1 MNDSSL
7 ETFDDERIGWTVQ
20 RMLALLV
27 VIPLFAFWIWAF
39 SPWAPSHKADGI
51 SDKTF
56 LTHAKASCGT
66 MQAAL
71 NNLPRAMDTTTATAR
86 ADVIAESAAPLDA
99 MIADLRNA
107 ATSLQGRDAQLVG
120 EWLDDWQTY
129 AGDRQAYAVKLRT
142 DARALFTV
150 TQRGDGQI
158 TKTMDGFSRVND
170 LANCLVPTD
179 V

>member
-1 MNDSSL
+1 MNDSL
-7 ETFDDERIGWTVQ
+7 ETFDDERVGWTAQ
-20 RMLALLV
+20 RLLALLV
-27 VIPLFAFWIWAF
+27 VIPLFGFWIWAF
-39 SPWAPSHKADGI
+39 SPWAPSNQADGI
-51 SDKTF
+51 SDKTL

-66 MQAAL
+66 MQSAL
-71 NNLPRAMDTTTATAR
+71 SRLPRAMNTTTATAR
-86 ADVIAESAAPLDA
+86 ADVIAESAAPLDT

-107 ATSLQGRDAQLVG
+107 ATTLQGRDAQLVG
-120 EWLDDWQTY
+120 EWLDDWTTY
-129 AGDRQAYAVKLRT
+129 ASDRQAYAVTLRT
-142 DARALFTV
+142 DERALFVV